1 MAIETIHLEHVPA
14 THTVYAAFFR
24 DVTNAD
30 FLQSQLLARN
40 SDFEYAFIDASSVSL
55 PARTP
60 ISPNITT
67 PANPGP
73 NAGPRQIISR
83 SHVLAAT
90 YKALTVLLDGTLKT
104 PNVHSEIVCS
114 LSASNNVRDPHPTTP
129 PPCHPFLS
137 TNEPP
142 SPSIQIAEAYR
153 RYGITPTTRNLI
165 AIKVCSSSPSSPAP
179 GDASTVAAHLST
191 HVAGRPV
198 PLSDA
203 EIRPC
208 TDWARVRKYYRL
220 NGAPALEGRPGGAND
235 GDDDRRVR
243 EAEALVLGAMALRG
257 L

>member
-40 SDFEYAFIDASSVSL
+40 SDFEYAFIDASS
-55 PARTP
+55 
-60 ISPNITT
+60 
-67 PANPGP
+67 
-73 NAGPRQIISR
+73 IISR

-114 LSASNNVRDPHPTTP
+114 LSASNN
-129 PPCHPFLS
+129 
-137 TNEPP
+137 
-142 SPSIQIAEAYR
+142 IAEAYR

-165 AIKVCSSSPSSPAP
+165 AIKVCSSSSSSSPAP

-220 NGAPALEGRPGGAND
+220 NGAPALEGRPGGGND
-235 GDDDRRVR
+235 NDEDDDRRVR